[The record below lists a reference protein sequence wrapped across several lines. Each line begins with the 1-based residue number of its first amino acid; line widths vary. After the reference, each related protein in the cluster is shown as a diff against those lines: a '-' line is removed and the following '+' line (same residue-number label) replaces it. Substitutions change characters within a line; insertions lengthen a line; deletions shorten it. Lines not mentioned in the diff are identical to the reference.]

1 MRKILFVYTFILASC
16 QANKTNKSF
25 VFDYYENGLI
35 KSQSN
40 FSNGKE
46 NGFRISYYDNGGVK
60 SFLHFSNGL
69 QEGEQI
75 IFYPNGFVKEKY
87 ISKSDQKNGFW
98 YFYYPSGAM
107 KNSRYCMN
115 GIEVY
120 LGADYWDD
128 TLNLI
133 KSSLHFNGRGQV
145 FQKKN
150 FDINGHFV
158 NEENSSLSK

>member
-1 MRKILFVYTFILASC
+1 MRKFLFVFLFIIASC
-16 QANKTNKSF
+16 QANKTNQSF

-46 NGFRISYYDNGGVK
+46 NGFRISYYDNGGIK
-60 SFLHFSNGL
+60 SVLHFYNGL
-69 QEGEQI
+69 QDGEQVF
-75 IFYPNGFVKEKY
+75 FYPNGFVKEKF
-87 ISKSDQKNGFW
+87 ISKNDQKNGFW

-115 GIEVY
+115 GMEVY

-133 KSSLHFNGRGQV
+133 KSTLHFNDRGQV

-150 FDINGHFV
+150 FDIDGHFV
-158 NEENSSLSK
+158 NDEKASFSK